1 MKPWHLLF
9 PGMGNLMDS
18 MKKAQEIAKQAEV
31 INKEL
36 MGTVVVGNGKFM
48 NNEWVR
54 WPPSNSS
61 IMTHLHVPRPNSAS
75 IRNI

>member
-48 NNEWVR
+48 NNE
-54 WPPSNSS
+54 
-61 IMTHLHVPRPNSAS
+61 
-75 IRNI
+75 

>member
-1 MKPWHLLF
+1 MVNVEVCCSSSLLKMKPWHLLF
-9 PGMGNLMDS
+9 LGMGNLMDS

-48 NNEWVR
+48 KN
-54 WPPSNSS
+54 
-61 IMTHLHVPRPNSAS
+61 
-75 IRNI
+75 

>member
-1 MKPWHLLF
+1 MSTVEVYRLSSPLNMKPWHLLF

-36 MGTVVVGNGKFM
+36 MGTVVVGNGKSM
-48 NNEWVR
+48 NNE
-54 WPPSNSS
+54 
-61 IMTHLHVPRPNSAS
+61 
-75 IRNI
+75 